1 MSSKSGFSD
10 IAIERYALAL
20 YELGKEN
27 FELDKIEIESKSI
40 QELFQHS
47 SEFVNLIKNPTNNK
61 NEQMNVIKKI
71 SNRFQFSNTFTKFL
85 CLLCF
90 KRRLSFLGKILNNFL
105 NIISKSRGEIKAQ
118 LISSRELSSHELEN
132 IQKELSESFTSKII
146 LEYKYDPSLIG
157 GLIIQVRSI
166 MIDVSIKNQLKK
178 LEIKMI
184 GA

>member
-1 MSSKSGFSD
+1 
-10 IAIERYALAL
+10 
-20 YELGKEN
+20 
-27 FELDKIEIESKSI
+27 
-40 QELFQHS
+40 
-47 SEFVNLIKNPTNNK
+47 
-61 NEQMNVIKKI
+61 MNVIKKI